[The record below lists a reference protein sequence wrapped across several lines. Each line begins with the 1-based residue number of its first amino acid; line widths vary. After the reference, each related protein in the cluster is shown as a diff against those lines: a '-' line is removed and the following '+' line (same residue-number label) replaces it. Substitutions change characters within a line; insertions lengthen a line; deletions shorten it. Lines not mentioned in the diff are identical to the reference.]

1 MTEPQTFIYECYIT
15 TLETGQQVMVQLFR
29 DPKTFD
35 CLHVQMAFKSPAFG
49 TWGNPYQ
56 MESRNK

>member
-1 MTEPQTFIYECYIT
+1 MTEPQTFLYESYIT

-29 DPKTFD
+29 DPDTFA
-35 CLHVQMAFKSPAFG
+35 CLHAQFCLKSPATG

-56 MESRNK
+56 LEKR

>member
-35 CLHVQMAFKSPAFG
+35 KSPASG

>member
-15 TLETGQQVMVQLFR
+15 TLETGQQVMFQLFR
-29 DPKTFD
+29 NPDTFT
-35 CLHVQMAFKSPAFG
+35 CLHAQMAFKSPLHG

-56 MESRNK
+56 MERL